1 MEISLTDDYPQTSL
15 KCSPTKKLFKSSSI
29 AGSCHNITG
38 DDHDYEYDDTGD
50 DDDYEYDDTGD
61 GDDDDE
67 EEDDDVEA
75 DGDAIFSFSLVV
87 QCQTPLVV
95 VPRYQGNFSKY

>member
-1 MEISLTDDYPQTSL
+1 MEISLTDDDPQTSL

-38 DDHDYEYDDTGD
+38 DD
-50 DDDYEYDDTGD
+50 DDYEYDDTSD
-61 GDDDDE
+61 GDDDE

-75 DGDAIFSFSLVV
+75 DGDPIFSFSLVV

-95 VPRYQGNFSKY
+95 VPRSQGNLSKY

>member
-1 MEISLTDDYPQTSL
+1 MEISLTDDDPQTSL

-38 DDHDYEYDDTGD
+38 DD
-50 DDDYEYDDTGD
+50 DDYEYDDTGD
-61 GDDDDE
+61 GDDAD

-75 DGDAIFSFSLVV
+75 DGDPIFSFSLVV

-95 VPRYQGNFSKY
+95 VPRSQGNLSKY

>member
-1 MEISLTDDYPQTSL
+1 MQISLTDDYPQTSL
-15 KCSPTKKLFKSSSI
+15 KCSPTKKLFESSSI

-38 DDHDYEYDDTGD
+38 DD
-50 DDDYEYDDTGD
+50 DDYEYDDAS
-61 GDDDDE
+61 DDDDAD

-75 DGDAIFSFSLVV
+75 DGDPIFSFSLVV

-95 VPRYQGNFSKY
+95 APRSQGNLSKY

>member
-1 MEISLTDDYPQTSL
+1 MEISLTDDDYPQTSL

-38 DDHDYEYDDTGD
+38 DD
-50 DDDYEYDDTGD
+50 DDYEYDDTGD
-61 GDDDDE
+61 GDDAD
-67 EEDDDVEA
+67 EEDDNVEA
-75 DGDAIFSFSLVV
+75 DGNPIFSFSLVV

-95 VPRYQGNFSKY
+95 APRYQGNFSKY

>member
-1 MEISLTDDYPQTSL
+1 MQISLTDDYPQTSL
-15 KCSPTKKLFKSSSI
+15 KCSPTKKLFESSSI
-29 AGSCHNITG
+29 AGSCHNI
-38 DDHDYEYDDTGD
+38 TGD

-61 GDDDDE
+61 GDDAD

-75 DGDAIFSFSLVV
+75 DGDPIFSFSLVV

-95 VPRYQGNFSKY
+95 APRSQGNLSKY

>member
-1 MEISLTDDYPQTSL
+1 MEISLTDDEDSSFLIEEADYPQTSL
-15 KCSPTKKLFKSSSI
+15 KCSPTKKLFESSSI
-29 AGSCHNITG
+29 AGSCHNI
-38 DDHDYEYDDTGD
+38 TGD

-61 GDDDDE
+61 GDDDDD

-95 VPRYQGNFSKY
+95 APRSQGNFSKY

>member
-1 MEISLTDDYPQTSL
+1 MEISLTDDDPQTSL

-38 DDHDYEYDDTGD
+38 DD
-50 DDDYEYDDTGD
+50 DDYEYDDTGD
-61 GDDDDE
+61 GDDAD
-67 EEDDDVEA
+67 EEDDNVEA
-75 DGDAIFSFSLVV
+75 DGNPIFSFSLVV

-95 VPRYQGNFSKY
+95 APRSQGNLSKY

>member
-1 MEISLTDDYPQTSL
+1 MEISLTDDDPQTSL

-38 DDHDYEYDDTGD
+38 DDDDYEYDDTGD
-50 DDDYEYDDTGD
+50 DDDA
-61 GDDDDE
+61 E

-75 DGDAIFSFSLVV
+75 DGDPIFSFSLVV
-87 QCQTPLVV
+87 QCQTPLVDA
-95 VPRYQGNFSKY
+95 PRYQGNLSKY